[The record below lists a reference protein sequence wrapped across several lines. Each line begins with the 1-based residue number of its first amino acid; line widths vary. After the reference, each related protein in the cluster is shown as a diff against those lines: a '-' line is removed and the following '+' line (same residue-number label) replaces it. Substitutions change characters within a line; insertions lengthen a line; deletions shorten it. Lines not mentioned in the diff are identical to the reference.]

1 MAEDNFIRYKAIKR
15 ILEDNT
21 FFGFTCKRDKEKNRI
36 LYKFR
41 SVRYPNV
48 LITVLTLQLNP
59 KQSPSDKIVLDIKFN
74 KTTINGWKE
83 FIKHI
88 KKIYKFDRKAKSWHN
103 NEKIDKRGSF
113 ACPAKC

>member
-15 ILEDNT
+15 ILEDNN
-21 FFGFTCKRDKEKNRI
+21 FFGFTCKRDKEKNRV
-36 LYKFR
+36 LYNFR

-74 KTTINGWKE
+74 ETTINGWKY
-83 FIKHI
+83 FIKNI
-88 KKIYKFDRKAKSWHN
+88 KEIYKFNKKVRN
-103 NEKIDKRGSF
+103 
-113 ACPAKC
+113 